1 MANLISILVVSLFVF
16 NGLIC
21 DYFTIDLVQWWT
33 LRTNLYAL
41 IFGLSLYLTTLKHNL
56 FSEFICLIGLGFAC
70 SDIVDRVFFSCN
82 YFTWTDI
89 IMIILTVLTSY
100 YKVYVRQR
108 R

>member
-1 MANLISILVVSLFVF
+1 MANIISILVVSSFVF

-21 DYFTIDLVQWWT
+21 DYFAIDLVQWWT

-41 IFGLSLYLTTLKHNL
+41 IFGLALYLTTLKQTN

-70 SDIVDRVFFSCN
+70 SDIVDRVFFSCTV
-82 YFTWTDI
+82 FTYTDF
-89 IMIILTVLTSY
+89 IMIFLTIVSSY